1 MKAKEILKKN
11 LSVSI
16 EAKTKLFSD
25 EESLE
30 MFNSAIEALLSTY
43 KKGGRL
49 FLAGNGGSAADS
61 QHLAA
66 EFIGRQV
73 FDRDPLPAE
82 ALTTDTSTLT
92 AIANDYGY
100 ENWLKAAIRYYTK
113 TNDLVVLLSV
123 SGESK
128 NLINAASFCKK
139 KKIKLITI
147 TGATKNNSL
156 SKKGTINYWI
166 NSKAYNIVE
175 TVQMAIL
182 ASIVDRI
189 IGKSEYS
196 SNL

>member
-1 MKAKEILKKN
+1 M
-11 LSVSI
+11 
-16 EAKTKLFSD
+16 
-25 EESLE
+25 
-30 MFNSAIEALLSTY
+30 
-43 KKGGRL
+43 
-49 FLAGNGGSAADS
+49 
-61 QHLAA
+61 
-66 EFIGRQV
+66 
-73 FDRDPLPAE
+73 
-82 ALTTDTSTLT
+82 
-92 AIANDYGY
+92 
-100 ENWLKAAIRYYTK
+100 
-113 TNDLVVLLSV
+113 

>member
-1 MKAKEILKKN
+1 MNFFIKYYDDIVKCIQELDKN
-11 LSVSI
+11 KINLI
-16 EAKTKLFSD
+16 YKLIKDIS
-25 EESLE
+25 
-30 MFNSAIEALLSTY
+30 
-43 KKGGRL
+43 KKGGTTYI
-49 FLAGNGGSAADS
+49 AGNGGSASTASHMSTD
-61 QHLAA
+61 
-66 EFIGRQV
+66 
-73 FDRDPLPAE
+73 
-82 ALTTDTSTLT
+82 LTKNAKIKSMSFNDVNLITCF
-92 AIANDYGY
+92 ANDYGY

-175 TVQMAIL
+175 VVQMTIL
-182 ASIVDRI
+182 ASIVDKI

-196 SNL
+196 SHL